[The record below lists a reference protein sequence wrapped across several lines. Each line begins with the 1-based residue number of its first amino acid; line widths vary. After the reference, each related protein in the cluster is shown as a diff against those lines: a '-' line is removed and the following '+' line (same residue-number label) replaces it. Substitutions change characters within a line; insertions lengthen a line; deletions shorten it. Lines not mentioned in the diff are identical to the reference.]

1 MAKKNKKKKRRNK
14 TAPKV
19 FYFKGAAINRNH
31 NKNPNLIIGLDKK
44 TLDVVSTHLL
54 PIEYDG
60 GIYLQPG
67 IIVEENGERK
77 YYALPQV
84 GAFQEWCISELNNE
98 KEGKEHLLPNKVE
111 FWKEGDN
118 YHIFALNPPHPAVV
132 VDELE
137 EEVPEDITL
146 VELAKMWKAG
156 SISNEKAKEV
166 FKTINVYEPKRI
178 DGDIF
183 WFSGNNNSW
192 LEVDSELEYD
202 EGIAFRKAIGMDF
215 TK

>member
-1 MAKKNKKKKRRNK
+1 MAKKNKKKKKRNK

-19 FYFKGAAINRNH
+19 FYFKGAEINRNH

-44 TLDVVSTHLL
+44 TLDVISTHLL

-84 GAFQEWCISELNNE
+84 GAFQEWCVTELNND
-98 KEGKEHLLPNKVE
+98 KEGKEHLLPNRVE
-111 FWKEGDN
+111 FWKEGDS
-118 YHIFALNPPHPAVV
+118 YHVFALNPSHPAEKV
-132 VDELE
+132 EKSE
-137 EEVPEDITL
+137 EDIPEDITL
-146 VELAKMWKAG
+146 VELAKMWKVG
-156 SISNEKAKEV
+156 EISDEKAKEV
-166 FKTINVYEPKRI
+166 FKTINVYEPEEI

-183 WFSGNNNSW
+183 WFNGNNNSW
-192 LEVDSELEYD
+192 LEVDIELDYD
-202 EGIAFRKAIGMDF
+202 EGIAFRKAVGMDF
-215 TK
+215 